1 MKQLQVQ
8 FSIRIEKE
16 IKDKINEIAS
26 RNRRSMNGQIE
37 FILKNAVDDYEKVN
51 GRVVLEEEE

>member
-1 MKQLQVQ
+1 MQVQ